1 MEAPNDMQTGDYP
14 STDVAR
20 CQESRRNL
28 FFWELAMD
36 LKVKS
41 LRSPDG
47 KNHLIIITG
56 GLIDTE
62 GLQQIF
68 RQVAE
73 TIRRQFNCR
82 ILIDFEKANL
92 RLEPAV
98 IDEVVNELGPEL
110 RLGNIKIAL
119 VSPAKREGYERL
131 RALSDALTSQDLKA
145 TVFDTTKEAVT
156 WLVDTA

>member
-1 MEAPNDMQTGDYP
+1 
-14 STDVAR
+14 
-20 CQESRRNL
+20 
-28 FFWELAMD
+28 MD

-56 GLIDTE
+56 GLIDAE
-62 GLQQIF
+62 GLRRIF

-73 TIRRQFNCR
+73 TIQHQFNCR

-92 RLEPAV
+92 RIEPAV

-119 VSPAKREGYERL
+119 VAPAKIDEPQRL
-131 RALSDALTSQDLKA
+131 RALSDALASQDLKA
-145 TVFDTTKEAVT
+145 TAFDTTKEAVT

>member
-1 MEAPNDMQTGDYP
+1 MEVPTTRKMVTIRVPISPGVKK
-14 STDVAR
+14 VAEI
-20 CQESRRNL
+20 CFFRN
-28 FFWELAMD
+28 LAMD

-56 GLIDTE
+56 GLIDAE
-62 GLQQIF
+62 GLRRIF

-73 TIRRQFNCR
+73 TIQHQFNCR
-82 ILIDFEKANL
+82 VLIDFEKANL

-110 RLGNIKIAL
+110 RLGHIKIAL
-119 VSPAKREGYERL
+119 VVPAKSDESQRL
-131 RALSDALTSQDLKA
+131 QALSDALASQDLKA
-145 TVFDTTKEAVT
+145 TVFDNTKDAVT